1 MITISYTT
9 QTLYIVLY
17 TFGLII
23 IFTTVPSLTRK

>member
-1 MITISYTT
+1 MITICYTN

-23 IFTTVPSLTRK
+23 IFLTVPSLTKK